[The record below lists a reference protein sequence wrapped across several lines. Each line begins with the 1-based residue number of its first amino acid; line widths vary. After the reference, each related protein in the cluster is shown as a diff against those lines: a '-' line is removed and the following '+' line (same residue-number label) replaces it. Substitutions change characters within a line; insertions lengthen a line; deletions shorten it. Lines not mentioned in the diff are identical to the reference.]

1 MLNYNYFLDK
11 MWRWSSYLL
20 KIHLS
25 RENLFGV
32 HLSRVQL
39 SGLICPEA
47 YLFKAPYVGDPLV
60 RDPIVLGLI
69 CLGPICPKPFKGHC
83 WKFGKT
89 VLTPILLRGTGT
101 NWLFSRFFL
110 I

>member
-1 MLNYNYFLDK
+1 
-11 MWRWSSYLL
+11 MWRWSSYFL
-20 KIHLS
+20 KTHLS

-39 SGLICPEA
+39 SGLTCPEA
-47 YLFKAPYVGDPLV
+47 YLFKAAYVGGPLV
-60 RDPIVLGLI
+60 RDPIV
-69 CLGPICPKPFKGHC
+69 LGPICPKPFKGHC

-89 VLTPILLRGTGT
+89 VLTPIVLRKTGT